1 MLYSRQAAR
10 LLRPSTRTRRRIW
23 AQISMS
29 VYTHRPHDWGTSMG
43 LAKAPSWL
51 RSRERDHGRYV
62 FWPTIGRRPA
72 LRFLTGR
79 HILVAPAK
87 PASTSDAHLSA
98 LISTLATVS

>member
-1 MLYSRQAAR
+1 
-10 LLRPSTRTRRRIW
+10 
-23 AQISMS
+23 
-29 VYTHRPHDWGTSMG
+29 MG

-79 HILVAPAK
+79 HTAWPELPEAIRAGIIAMVK
-87 PASTSDAHLSA
+87 TASGKGGG
-98 LISTLATVS
+98 V

>member
-10 LLRPSTRTRRRIW
+10 LLRPSTSTRRRIS

-51 RSRERDHGRYV
+51 PARECGHGRYV
-62 FWPTIGRRPA
+62 FWPTVGRRHA
-72 LRFLTGR
+72 LRFSTGR
-79 HILVAPAK
+79 HKRK
-87 PASTSDAHLSA
+87 PAERAMDHWVKTK
-98 LISTLATVS
+98 LIDWAA